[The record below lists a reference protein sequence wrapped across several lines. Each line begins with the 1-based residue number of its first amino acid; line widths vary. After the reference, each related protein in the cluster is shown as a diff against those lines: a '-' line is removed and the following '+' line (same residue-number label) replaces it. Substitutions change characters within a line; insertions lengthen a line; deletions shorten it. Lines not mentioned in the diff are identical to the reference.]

1 MQKQMVNRP
10 DFSKTDESVFGVVE
24 FQGTKRAN
32 QRVSQLQAFLLNTI
46 YCFYDVFPKI
56 MWVNLNPAK
65 QILFKDRINSAE
77 GAINMGPQSKSQM
90 LSNFRQYSEYMDSSI
105 FTFKTSS
112 TNNNQGMVVFG

>member
-46 YCFYDVFPKI
+46 YCLYDIFPKI
-56 MWVNLNPAK
+56 MWINLNPAK
-65 QILFKDRINSAE
+65 QIPFKDRLNSAE

-90 LSNFRQYSEYMDSSI
+90 LSNFKQYSEYMDSSI

-112 TNNNQGMVVFG
+112 SNSNQGMVVFG

>member
-56 MWVNLNPAK
+56 MWINLNPAK
-65 QILFKDRINSAE
+65 QILSKDRINSAE
-77 GAINMGPQSKSQM
+77 GAINMGPQSKSQI

-105 FTFKTSS
+105 FTFKTSYS
-112 TNNNQGMVVFG
+112 NSNQGMVVFG